1 MKSGNCSHDARGTLC
16 TPADPGISDD
26 AGSEE
31 EDDNMADPDFNPG
44 LSDKGP
50 SPKRKYARPAV
61 EVLEEDDDQPA
72 PQPKTTKKR
81 KPAARLTTWKKVD
94 MDNPALPEYQHSPPD
109 LVETPL
115 QYFRR
120 YFSAQLIEHMTYQTN
135 LYATQKDVN
144 TTFIT
149 NEDKM
154 MTFVAILIY
163 TGTALH

>member
-1 MKSGNCSHDARGTLC
+1 V
-16 TPADPGISDD
+16 PADPGISDD

-31 EDDNMADPDFNPG
+31 EDEEDDNMADPDFNPG
-44 LSDKGP
+44 PSDKGP
-50 SPKRKYARPAV
+50 SPKREYARPAV
-61 EVLEEDDDQPA
+61 EVLEEDDDDDVDQPA

-94 MDNPALPEYQHSPPD
+94 VDNPALPEYQHSPPD
-109 LVETPL
+109 LVQTPL

-120 YFSAQLIEHMTYQTN
+120 YFSTQTN

-163 TGTALH
+163 TGIALH